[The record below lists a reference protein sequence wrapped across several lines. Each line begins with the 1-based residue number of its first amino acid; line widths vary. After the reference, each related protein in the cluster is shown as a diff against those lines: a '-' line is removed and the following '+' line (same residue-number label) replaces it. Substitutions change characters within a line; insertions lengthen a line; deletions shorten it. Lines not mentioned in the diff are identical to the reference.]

1 MTNRFSINETDPS
14 SSPRHTMRADNSE
27 PILILLEQQRD
38 NFPMLRSFI
47 RARSLSPS
55 AMFLPQTHKLID
67 AELSSNVA
75 LVLDCLSYIDVVKL
89 YSLVHTGNTQQFTDA
104 VIELIVDNR
113 TTAKPELLL
122 AKDGIDDF
130 TFVSKEDTIDFLNS
144 NPLVLAIYLFSL
156 IDLIFFEPTE

>member
-14 SSPRHTMRADNSE
+14 PSPRHTMRADNSE

-38 NFPMLRSFI
+38 NFPMLRNFI

-55 AMFLPQTHKLID
+55 AMFLPQTLKLID
-67 AELSSNVA
+67 AELSSNVP
-75 LVLDCLSYIDVVKL
+75 LVLDCLSYIDIVKL
-89 YSLVHTGNTQQFTDA
+89 YSLVHAGNTQQFTDA

-113 TTAKPELLL
+113 TTANPELLL

-130 TFVSKEDTIDFLNS
+130 TFTNKVDTIDFLKS
-144 NPLVLAIYLFSL
+144 NPLVLSIYLFSL
-156 IDLIFFEPTE
+156 IDLIFFEPAE